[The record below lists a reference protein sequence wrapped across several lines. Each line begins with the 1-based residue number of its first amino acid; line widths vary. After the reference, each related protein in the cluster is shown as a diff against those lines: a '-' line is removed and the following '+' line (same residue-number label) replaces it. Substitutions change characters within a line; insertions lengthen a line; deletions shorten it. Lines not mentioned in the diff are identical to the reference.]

1 MFKKNKKEAS
11 EVSEVDIKT
20 SEEILFSKEDFENL
34 SKGRKWYFS
43 TPFAIIFAIGVP
55 CSIFAGPYV
64 FLALFFAE
72 IIFIMLLAKKY
83 NSSFDLIKDKMNNA
97 NKIYKVSIPKA
108 KKELEDLKSNIS
120 EYKEKFLESSERIN
134 SLNIELKEL
143 EADYLDKMEFMKE
156 YDSRQENYEN
166 LLKQTKDLETKINDL
181 LCEKDNLSDLEEEL
195 RKINSKIDVARR
207 ELVET
212 NDEILLQSFGLYEP
226 KYDFE
231 NSEKYME
238 RLKIIRNKQKDLV
251 RTKEGVSYF
260 DSWTVNGSKREGTKM
275 TNKNIQSAFKLFNSE
290 CDIVINKVTYRNIDS
305 SIKRIKKSFEQV
317 NALNETNRVRINYSY
332 LELKLQELYL
342 YFEYLQKKQE
352 EKEEQAAIREQM
364 REEARVQKEIERE
377 KQKIEKEKIHF
388 NKELDRLKNNMPNN
402 PDEKTVWEAK
412 IAELEAKIAE
422 LLEAELDVLNREQNT
437 RAGYV
442 YIISNIGSFGENIY
456 KIGVTR
462 RLNPFERIGELSGAS
477 VPFKFDVH
485 ATIFSEDAPALETAL
500 HKAFDDKR
508 VNKVNRR
515 KEFFNVTLDEIRQE
529 VEKNFNKTVEYTKY
543 AEAMEYRQSLKMMNN
558 NY

>member
-1 MFKKNKKEAS
+1 MFNKKKKDTS
-11 EVSEVDIKT
+11 EINEVDVET

-34 SKGRKWYFS
+34 SKSRKWYFS

-156 YDSRQENYEN
+156 YDSRQENYEK

-388 NKELDRLKNNMPNN
+388 NKELDRLKNNIPNN
-402 PDEKTVWEAK
+402 PDEKTIWEAK

-508 VNKVNRR
+508 VNKINRR
-515 KEFFNVTLDEIRQE
+515 KEFFHVTLDEIREE

-558 NY
+558 